1 MYLKVKIQFEN
12 VLAETEISRIT
23 GRHHP
28 YVFGHEF
35 SNLVMLVV
43 RIIGK
48 TQRERN
54 SALAFEIRAAEQL

>member
-1 MYLKVKIQFEN
+1 MYLKVRIQFEN
-12 VLAETEISRIT
+12 VLVETEISRIT
-23 GRHHP
+23 SRHHP